1 MFSRCNLEFMEQN
14 GDAYTLSSCVQFLTN
29 KCSTQSATKS
39 LNEKVGAISKSG
51 KSPKKGGDQKSI
63 PRSPANEGEK
73 EKQKPTPEAL
83 KKQKEVETYIKDKKL
98 LHICWKCKQDA
109 IDGLKKMSEI
119 KEYPKRIEHNTRAI
133 NSLLNRSRVV
143 FNALRIF
150 FYLGHFL

>member
-1 MFSRCNLEFMEQN
+1 MWKW
-14 GDAYTLSSCVQFLTN
+14 TLSSCVQFLTN
-29 KCSTQSATKS
+29 KCSTQSAMKS
-39 LNEKVGAISKSG
+39 LNEKVGVISKSG

-119 KEYPKRIEHNTRAI
+119 KEYPKCIEHNTRAI
-133 NSLLNRSRVV
+133 KEEIPAKKGVVDDSIDNVRGYLSAANEALLE
-143 FNALRIF
+143 A
-150 FYLGHFL
+150 YE